1 MEYIRVTKEILKRST
16 FAAPFPTIK
25 IFRYHQKRH
34 GLRIDLMKV
43 LCFLRA

>member
-1 MEYIRVTKEILKRST
+1 MEYIRVTKILKRST